1 MKATGH
7 VKSEQRLSGRLP
19 LMVGSGPSVPDQMAR
34 FGFRAM
40 PVIGDTQPFVNDS
53 TGAEAEWVRTGDGL
67 AWLDYREV
75 SSEEEQSLFRSLPR
89 LRIDEVWDHL
99 HAVDPIQ
106 RRLGLRQAGL
116 LVDDTLAERVVELT
130 QDPDPLVAED
140 AKALCR
146 EVYGGRLSTP
156 QDAYRAFD
164 ATLDAH
170 DRRQVLR
177 WLMQDQA
184 ESNAAIEAVLQAAL
198 IDPDWEVRASALIGV
213 ARFRAVSLAE
223 SVATC
228 PLPRV
233 SRLGPV
239 KLDRQMLFA
248 VKQAVLWSLTDEA
261 LPETPPEGV
270 KPWRWW
276 HIRRLVLGLPPSV
289 FDHAFLLLHSLT
301 TPLPA
306 APRPAMLPAGVEETS
321 TGYRLIDSDIELSWV
336 PSLPHWLGDEGLA
349 NNPPRRETLEG
360 FFIARDVIR
369 QAEAPLVTDSAS
381 LQHHLETLSRR
392 SGAQLLLPTP
402 TQWESAA
409 RGPDGRRF
417 PWGIGYESTWF
428 WRASPWGLV
437 NLFGQKPCWCTSN
450 RVAGDERVS
459 SVAGAFR
466 SAHQAER
473 ATLRP
478 IIQLSSCTD

>member
-7 VKSEQRLSGRLP
+7 VKSEQRLFGRLP
-19 LMVGSGPSVPDQMAR
+19 LTVGSGPGVPDQMAR
-34 FGFRAM
+34 FGFHAL
-40 PVIGDTQPFVNDS
+40 PVVGDTQPFVNDS

-75 SSEEEQSLFRSLPR
+75 SSEEEQNLFRSLPR
-89 LRIDEVWDHL
+89 LRIDEVRDHL
-99 HAVDPIQ
+99 HAVDPIE

-130 QDPDPLVAED
+130 QDPDPSVAED
-140 AKALCR
+140 AKALCHQ
-146 EVYGGRLSTP
+146 VYGGRLSTP

-177 WLMQDQA
+177 WLMQDQR

-198 IDPDWEVRASALIGV
+198 IDPDWEVRATAMIGV
-213 ARFRAVSLAE
+213 ARFRSVQLTE
-223 SVATC
+223 QVATS

-248 VKQAVLWSLTDEA
+248 IKQAVLWSFAGET
-261 LPETPPEGV
+261 LPDTPPEGT

-276 HIRRLVLGLPPSV
+276 HIRRLVLGLPPTAL
-289 FDHAFLLLHSLT
+289 DHAFVLVHSLT

-306 APRPAMLPAGVEETS
+306 APQPTTLPAGVEETS
-321 TGYRLIDSDIELSWV
+321 TGYRLLASDIELAWV
-336 PSLPHWLGDEGLA
+336 PPLPHWLGDEGLA
-349 NNPPRRETLEG
+349 DNPLRRETPEG
-360 FFIARDVIR
+360 FFITRDRVR
-369 QAEAPLVTDSAS
+369 QGEVPLLTDNAGV
-381 LQHHLETLSRR
+381 HRHLETLSRQ
-392 SGAQLLLPTP
+392 SGAQLFLPTP
-402 TQWESAA
+402 TQWETAA

-428 WRASPWGLV
+428 WRASPWGVL
-437 NLFGQKPCWCTSN
+437 NLFGEQPCWCGSN
-450 RVAGDERVS
+450 QVAGHEKVS
-459 SVAGAFR
+459 TVATAVR
-466 SAHQAER
+466 SAHQAEH
-473 ATLRP
+473 AALRP
-478 IIQLSSCTD
+478 VVTLP

>member
-1 MKATGH
+1 MITMDD
-7 VKSEQRLSGRLP
+7 VRVEGRLP
-19 LMVGSGPSVPDQMAR
+19 LRARADQQVLDALAQ
-34 FGFRAM
+34 FGFQPLER
-40 PVIGDTQPFVNDS
+40 VGDTTPFAREGD
-53 TGAEAEWVRTGDGL
+53 GAELEWIQDERGL
-67 AWLDYREV
+67 AWLDYRELPHIQ
-75 SSEEEQSLFRSLPR
+75 EETLFRSMPR
-89 LRIDEVWDHL
+89 LTLAEIEENL
-99 HAVDPIQ
+99 QAAQPNQ

-213 ARFRAVSLAE
+213 ARFRVVSLAE

-289 FDHAFLLLHSLT
+289 FDHAFLLLYSLT

-428 WRASPWGLV
+428 WRASPWGVL
-437 NLFGQKPCWCTSN
+437 NLFGEQPCWCGSN
-450 RVAGDERVS
+450 QVAGHEKVIT
-459 SVAGAFR
+459 VAAAVR
-466 SAHQAER
+466 SAHHAEH
-473 ATLRP
+473 AALRP
-478 IIQLSSCTD
+478 VVTLP